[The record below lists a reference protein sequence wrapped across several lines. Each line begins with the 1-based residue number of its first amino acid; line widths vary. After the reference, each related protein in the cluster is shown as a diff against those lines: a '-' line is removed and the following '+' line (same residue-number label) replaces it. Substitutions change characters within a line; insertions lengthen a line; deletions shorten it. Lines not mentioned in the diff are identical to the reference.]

1 MSLDKNTMK
10 RLMLLIFYTIA
21 LLSLALKPERALSG
35 LFWAFGLLA
44 PFLCGAAIAFV
55 LNVPMRFIERQ
66 LTGGKAAREGSFK
79 RPVSLIITLA
89 LVFLVLGIVFFL
101 LYPELADTFKSL
113 GEMIPQFFMDLQ
125 ALLEEKFAR
134 EPEVLEFI
142 SVLWEE
148 INWKSMLEQI
158 GGFVTTG
165 AGSVLSSAFNAAASI
180 ASGLTAFGI
189 AFIFAI
195 YILLQKEKLARQ
207 FKKLFYAYFPER
219 TVSEWLRIGRMA
231 EQTFSKF
238 LAGQCMEAV
247 ILGTM
252 FFIAL
257 SLLKLPYALLIGV
270 LIAFTAL
277 IPVFGAFIGCAV
289 GTFLT
294 LVVNPVQAVWFVI
307 VFFVLQQIEGNL
319 IYPHVVGNSV
329 GLPSI
334 WVLAA
339 VSIGGSMLGVL
350 GMLAF
355 IPLGS
360 VVYALVREDADR
372 RLKKKAAKP
381 VPRPGKGGC
390 AEDEK
395 KK

>member
-66 LTGGKAAREGSFK
+66 LSGGKAAREGGFQ

-89 LVFLVLGIVFFL
+89 LVFLILGIVFFL
-101 LYPELADTFKSL
+101 LYPELADTFRSL

-195 YILLQKEKLARQ
+195 YILLQKERLARQ

>member
-66 LTGGKAAREGSFK
+66 LSGGKAAREGGFQ

-101 LYPELADTFKSL
+101 LYPELADTFRSL

-195 YILLQKEKLARQ
+195 YILLQKERLARQ

-307 VFFVLQQIEGNL
+307 VFFVLQQIEGSL

>member
-66 LTGGKAAREGSFK
+66 LSGGKAAREGGFQ

-101 LYPELADTFKSL
+101 LYPELADTFRSL

-195 YILLQKEKLARQ
+195 YILLQKERLARQ

>member
-44 PFLCGAAIAFV
+44 PFLCGAAISFV

-66 LTGGKAAREGSFK
+66 LSGGKAAREGGFQ

-89 LVFLVLGIVFFL
+89 LVFLILGIVFFL
-101 LYPELADTFKSL
+101 LYPELADTFRSL

-195 YILLQKEKLARQ
+195 YILLQKERLARQ

>member
-66 LTGGKAAREGSFK
+66 LSGGKAAREGGFQ

-195 YILLQKEKLARQ
+195 YILLQKERLARQ

>member
-66 LTGGKAAREGSFK
+66 LSGGKAAREGGFQ

-89 LVFLVLGIVFFL
+89 LVFLILGIVFFL
-101 LYPELADTFKSL
+101 LYPELADTFRSL

>member
-66 LTGGKAAREGSFK
+66 LSGGKAAREGGFQ

-89 LVFLVLGIVFFL
+89 LVFLILGIVFFL
-101 LYPELADTFKSL
+101 LYPELADTFRSL

-195 YILLQKEKLARQ
+195 YILLQKERLARQ

-329 GLPSI
+329 G
-334 WVLAA
+334 
-339 VSIGGSMLGVL
+339 
-350 GMLAF
+350 
-355 IPLGS
+355 
-360 VVYALVREDADR
+360 VYSPRFR
-372 RLKKKAAKP
+372 R
-381 VPRPGKGGC
+381 VCPR
-390 AEDEK
+390 A
-395 KK
+395 

>member
-55 LNVPMRFIERQ
+55 LNCPMRFIERQ
-66 LTGGKAAREGSFK
+66 LSGGKAAREGGFQ

-89 LVFLVLGIVFFL
+89 LVFLILGIVFFL
-101 LYPELADTFKSL
+101 LYPELADTFRSL

-195 YILLQKEKLARQ
+195 YILLQKERLARQ